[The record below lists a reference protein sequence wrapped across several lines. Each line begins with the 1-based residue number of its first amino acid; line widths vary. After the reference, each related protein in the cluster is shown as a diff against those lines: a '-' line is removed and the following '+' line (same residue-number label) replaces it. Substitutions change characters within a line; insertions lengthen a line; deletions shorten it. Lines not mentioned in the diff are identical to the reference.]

1 MQCVGLLV
9 LEQLVNFERAENE
22 VCVNVQFGDNRPSKG
37 HEMREDKIE
46 SLGVREVL
54 VKFGEWGG

>member
-22 VCVNVQFGDNRPSKG
+22 VCVNVQRGDNRPSKG
-37 HEMREDKIE
+37 HEMRQDKIE
-46 SLGVREVL
+46 ERG
-54 VKFGEWGG
+54 GERSIGKVWGGGV